1 MTVTEI
7 LESCK
12 YPNAGCPTEGVI
24 TLDFESYF
32 DQEYSLKK
40 MSIIEYVTDPQFEF
54 TGLGIKIN
62 DTESVFIPGPKVPW
76 AIKRL
81 QKKFGK
87 ALHNTTV
94 VVKNSK
100 FDVLILAEK
109 FGIYPP
115 YVIDIEDLSRYY
127 DSRMKH
133 DLKTLAKLFKLQAK
147 GDTMQ
152 FKGQHC
158 ADIDW
163 IAMKEYCLGD
173 VDLEYQLLEI
183 LLPMIDNPEVEFQL
197 MQHTLNLYL
206 KPTFDL
212 DMKLAKEIYHDMGVE
227 LTKDLDKVQWIL
239 SYKTKKKITV
249 ESLLRARTVFPKI
262 LADVLPEGET
272 VPMKLSPK
280 PYKKTGKHELIPA
293 LAKEDE
299 GFQLL
304 LVHSDIWVRNLCKA
318 KAACS
323 SWSLHQLKIK
333 SLITQTKCFGDGIHV
348 PLKFYGCHTGRWS
361 GTQKWNPLNLGGK
374 GNRKTGEQ
382 HHPLIGKIR
391 HTLLAPDGHLLL
403 IPDSAQ
409 IEARELAWIAGQ
421 NDLVEDFRTGGDP
434 YSRLATKVF
443 GEEVWKP
450 TEEEMETLEGKILDI
465 RRGFGKDTILGAG
478 FGLGTNTFYQNCRK
492 NKFLRPLFDSG
503 EYDWDFLD
511 KLIKTYRTT
520 YSQIPKFWKTVEKCF
535 RWVTKYPHEVTEYY
549 IQKDDVVFK
558 GQKLIYNTTLD
569 PILTF
574 WKEGTTTIIQLPS
587 GRRLFYRYAT
597 VNKDN
602 QIKYLHGYLY
612 GGLLTE
618 NIIQSI
624 CRDLLAGWLLECE
637 RQQIPIILHTY
648 DELVG
653 CVPEQHAEESL
664 QKMINIMNT
673 GPDWATGLPLDT
685 EGCVSPC
692 FKK

>member
-1 MTVTEI
+1 MTPIEI
-7 LESCK
+7 LQSVN
-12 YPNAGCPTEGVI
+12 YPEDTIV
-24 TLDFESYF
+24 LDFETFFSKDYT
-32 DQEYSLKK
+32 LKD
-40 MSIIEYVTDPQFEF
+40 MSIVEYITSSQFEF

-62 DTESVFIPGPKVPW
+62 NSASVFIPGPKVPW

-81 QKKFGK
+81 QKKYGK
-87 ALHNTTV
+87 ALHNITV

-109 FGIYPP
+109 FDIYPP

-133 DLKTLAKLFKLQAK
+133 DLKTLAKLFKLQDK
-147 GDTMQ
+147 GDTNQ

-163 IAMKEYCLGD
+163 AAMKEYCLGD
-173 VDLEYQLLEI
+173 VDLESQLLDI
-183 LLPMIDNPEVEFQL
+183 LLPMIDNPEIEFAL

-206 KPTFDL
+206 KPTFQLDFDL
-212 DMKLAKEIYHDMGVE
+212 ANEIYDEMGKELAK
-227 LTKDLDKVQWIL
+227 DLEKVTWIIK
-239 SYKTKKKITV
+239 SYATKKKKTV
-249 ESLLRARTVFPKI
+249 EDLLRARTIFPKI
-262 LADVLPEGET
+262 LADVLPEGEK

-280 PYKKTGKHELIPA
+280 PYKKTGKHELISA

-304 LVHSDIWVRNLCKA
+304 LVHSDKRVHNLCKA

-323 SWSLHQLKIK
+323 SWSSHQLKIQ
-333 SLITQTKCFGDGIHV
+333 SLIRQTECFSDGVHV

-374 GNRKTGEQ
+374 GNRRTGEQ
-382 HHPLIGKIR
+382 HHPLIGKVR
-391 HTLLAPDGHLLL
+391 YTLLAPDGHKLL
-403 IPDSAQ
+403 IADSAQ

-421 NDLVEDFRTGGDP
+421 DDLVEDFRTGGDP
-434 YSRLATKVF
+434 YSRFATKVF
-443 GEEVWKP
+443 GEEVWNP
-450 TEEEMETLEGKILDI
+450 TEEEMKIPEGKILDI

-492 NKFLRPLFDSG
+492 NKFLRPMFDSG
-503 EYDWDFLD
+503 EYDWDFINN
-511 KLIKTYRTT
+511 LIKTYRIT
-520 YSQIPKFWKTVEKCF
+520 YAQIPKFWKTVEKCF
-535 RWVTKYPHEVTEYY
+535 RWVTKYSNEMTQYRIGDNNNRPIVGHCKHKY
-549 IQKDDVVFK
+549 
-558 GQKLIYNTTLD
+558 LD
-569 PILTF
+569 NILTF

-587 GRRLFYRYAT
+587 GRRLFYRHA
-597 VNKDN
+597 VVDKDN
-602 QIKYLHGYLY
+602 QIKYLHGHLW
-612 GGLLTE
+612 GGSITE

-637 RQQIPIILHTY
+637 QQGIPIILHLY
-648 DELVG
+648 DQLVG
-653 CVPEQHAEESL
+653 CVPEYHAEEDL
-664 QKMINIMNT
+664 QKMIEIMNN
-673 GPDWATGLPLDT
+673 GPDWAIGLPLDT